1 MNLLRSP
8 HITVATLL
16 LASVTV
22 HAHDYWF
29 ESAGD
34 DYLLHRGH
42 RFSQHSGSKEVPFEA
57 NIVTGAYC
65 LRQGD
70 SQPRPA
76 ATSRSYPLRVHG
88 PCQAVMV
95 TADSGYWSQT
105 LTGTTNRPKDKAFGA
120 LRSWHAIESVKR
132 LESWDERLSRPFAD
146 ELELTLAENPFLLRA
161 GDKLR
166 LTATLGGKPAKG
178 VTVAYDGDPRGVT
191 GSDGRINVR
200 LRHAGLQ
207 VITASLEESLDSGKA
222 DKRVRSTIL
231 LFEIK

>member
-1 MNLLRSP
+1 MNLLRSRS
-8 HITVATLL
+8 ITVATLL
-16 LASVTV
+16 LASVAA

-29 ESAGD
+29 EPAGD
-34 DYLLHRGH
+34 DFMLHRGH

-57 NIVTGAYC
+57 KIVTGAYC
-65 LRQGD
+65 LRRGE

-76 ATSRSYPLRVHG
+76 ATSKGYPLRVQG

-105 LTGTTNRPKDKAFGA
+105 LTGTTNQPKNKAFGA

-132 LESWDERLSRPFAD
+132 LENWSERLSRPFAE
-146 ELELTLAENPFLLRA
+146 ELELTLAENPFRLQA

-166 LTATLGGKPAKG
+166 LTATLRGKPAQG

-191 GSDGRINVR
+191 GSDGRINIR

-207 VITASLEESLDSGKA
+207 VITASLEESLDSGQA

-231 LFEIK
+231 LFDIK